1 MMARAARVCSAGEA
15 SSAPTGPVPE
25 TCTTLPM
32 RTAREK
38 PMMGS
43 KGDVPGMLVRVMD
56 LMLTERVVV
65 PLCRGRTRRGI
76 GEKTMARGVSVR
88 ATIGW
93 VVLAVAMA
101 APSVVQAQTAAPAQ
115 NSTAAAAGDSQQ
127 DLGATQQRLM
137 QLLRLSPTLADVVS
151 GDPSLL
157 ADQQY
162 VAKSNPELAAFLAQ
176 HPEIGRNPSFWL
188 FSELRSPQQQHYEV
202 LQPKQGFLPPTESR
216 GGFERVMSDVV
227 PAIVLI
233 VLLCAL
239 AWVIRML
246 VESKRWTKVFTLQS
260 EVHGKLIDRFATNQE
275 LLGYMETDA
284 GRRFLEA
291 APIVTEAESRRMP
304 NLVSRMIATLQVGLV
319 LALLGAGLLSLK
331 NVVGDAGTTMLV
343 LGMIALMPGIGL
355 ILSAGVLWVLGR
367 RLNLM
372 GVPHVQTDMDVRG
385 RE

>member
-1 MMARAARVCSAGEA
+1 
-15 SSAPTGPVPE
+15 
-25 TCTTLPM
+25 
-32 RTAREK
+32 
-38 PMMGS
+38 
-43 KGDVPGMLVRVMD
+43 
-56 LMLTERVVV
+56 
-65 PLCRGRTRRGI
+65 
-76 GEKTMARGVSVR
+76 MARGVSVR

-162 VAKSNPELAAFLAQ
+162 VAKSNPELAAFLVQ